1 MTASGERL
9 PGPASGCLQLYVR
22 LLYEPRR
29 AMNDAAKTD
38 TPVTLGLRG
47 VSVTGITYLLVYY
60 FLAHNGGRP
69 TVFTPWLA
77 IPAEQYY
84 RYNFWLH
91 VPSLLLAWVSSAA
104 FAHLAARAMRGVG
117 SFEGTLSTLGLGIGV
132 ASMTTGLHDIVTTF
146 VGYVGVLDQ
155 RAYED
160 ALSTPGTAEHAL
172 IWTLMALYSLAF
184 ELLFTFAISST
195 HRLSLLRSFVAAT
208 VGFIVYQMLFVL
220 FNR

>member
-1 MTASGERL
+1 MTASGELLSR
-9 PGPASGCLQLYVR
+9 PPSGFFQLYLR
-22 LLYEPRR
+22 LLYDPRR
-29 AMNDAAKTD
+29 AMNDAAKTN

-77 IPAEQYY
+77 IPAEEYY
-84 RYNFWLH
+84 RYNLWLH

-104 FAHLAARAMRGVG
+104 FAHLAARAIGGAG
-117 SFEGTLSTLGLGIGV
+117 SFEGTLATLGLGIGV
-132 ASMTTGLHDIVTTF
+132 ASMTTGVHDVLTTF
-146 VGYVGVLDQ
+146 LGYVGVLDQ

-160 ALSTPGTAEHAL
+160 ALSTPHTAEHAL
-172 IWTLMALYSLAF
+172 IWTLMGLYLLAF
-184 ELLFTFAISST
+184 ELLFTFAIESI
-195 HRLSLLRSFVAAT
+195 HRLSRPRSFAAAT
-208 VGFIVYQMLFVL
+208 VGFIVYQTLFAL